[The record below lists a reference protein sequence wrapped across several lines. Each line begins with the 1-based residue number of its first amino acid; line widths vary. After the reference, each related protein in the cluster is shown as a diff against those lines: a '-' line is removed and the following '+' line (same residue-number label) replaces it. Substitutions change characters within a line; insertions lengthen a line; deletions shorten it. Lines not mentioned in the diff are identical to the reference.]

1 MSSKDEKSEGIVQ
14 KRLFDETLR
23 ANGVFVSNEE
33 LKLLF
38 EKFGDNSGKNINYLQ
53 LSESLGLTTA
63 NLALMR
69 ATHSKINKLKAESR

>member
-1 MSSKDEKSEGIVQ
+1 MSSKDERGEGIVQ
-14 KRLFDETLR
+14 KKVFDEMLR

-38 EKFGDNSGKNINYLQ
+38 EKFGDNSGKNINYIQ
-53 LSESLGLTTA
+53 LSESLGLNTA

-69 ATHSKINKLKAESR
+69 ATHSKINRLKVESR